1 MNSRQKEVLQSELNN
16 EKKTIKELEQ
26 VYTQAVKDC
35 EQKIRELSMRTDM
48 ENLQSIVYQKQYQQ
62 AIKGQLEGVLSQLHS
77 NEFATVSEYL
87 NKCYTTGY
95 VGSMYDLAG
104 QGIPLVVPINQN
116 QVAKAIQIDSKLSK
130 TLYDSLGEDVKKLK
144 TAVRAQVS
152 RGIANG
158 SSWNEIGKILAERN
172 MKNTPFGTAINNATR
187 IARTEGHRVQTSAKM
202 DAMSEAKKKGADV
215 VKQWDSTLDG
225 RTRTTHRQLDG
236 QIRELDEPFEVDG
249 MKADAPGMFGNP
261 AEDCN
266 CRCAVL
272 QMARWALDETE
283 LDTLKER
290 AEYFGLDKT
299 EDFEDYKSKYLNIS
313 EEDIRKA
320 DITASFIQAQTI
332 EEAEEYIKQ
341 FIGNGYSPIFKNQAI
356 YKGISVEN
364 ANEINKVL
372 TELYSQYDL
381 PKISGIK
388 TISPTSTQGKKVF
401 SSSDAVAAYNPIEH
415 GIFINK
421 NVLKNATA
429 LASYNEEAE
438 KAWNLV
444 MSNIDNLSGKEK
456 ELALLYKNAGRAL
469 VGNGSVHD
477 YIIHEM
483 GHHVQWNVLDAK
495 INNAMGSSMSIYA
508 PKISGY
514 ANASKSEYI
523 AESFAAYIKGE
534 TKLLDPDF
542 VKAINE
548 YNKPLEKVARSSKI
562 TSGAVSGA
570 RNPYGEKAE
579 EHAKRYYGL
588 VRSMKT
594 DVSKI
599 SKVTGMDEKDIQ
611 GIKDFIFFEKHDLG
625 GKELEYFEPD
635 YMMAESWQR
644 LVEGKPEAHDITM
657 LKHEILEKELIKN
670 GMTQEQAHIEASMK
684 YNYSKEAGEYYAKIE
699 KYKKE

>member
-1 MNSRQKEVLQSELNN
+1 MNIRQKEVLQQELNN

-26 VYTQAVKDC
+26 VYQQAIKDC
-35 EQKIRELSMRTDM
+35 EKKIRELSMRSDM
-48 ENLQSIVYQKQYQQ
+48 ENIQSIIYQKQYQQ

-87 NKCYTTGY
+87 NKCYTDGF

-104 QGIPLVVPINQN
+104 QGIPLIVPINQN
-116 QVAKAIQIDSKLSK
+116 QVVKAIQLDSKLSK
-130 TLYDSLGEDVKKLK
+130 TLYESLGEDVGKLK

-152 RGIANG
+152 RGISNG
-158 SSWNEIGKILAERN
+158 SSWNDIAKTLAERN
-172 MKNTPFGTAINNATR
+172 MKNTPFGTAINNAIR

-236 QIRELDEPFEVDG
+236 QIRELDEPFEVEG

-272 QMARWALDETE
+272 QRARWALDETE

-290 AEYFGLDKT
+290 AEYFGLDKSK
-299 EDFEDYKSKYLNIS
+299 DFEDYKSKYLNIS

-320 DITASFIQAQTI
+320 DLTTSFIPAQTI

-548 YNKPLEKVARSSKI
+548 YNKPLEKIGKSSKI
-562 TSGAVSGA
+562 KLSNIDV
-570 RNPYGEKAE
+570 RKKYIE
-579 EHAKRYYGL
+579 E
-588 VRSMKT
+588 
-594 DVSKI
+594 VSKI
-599 SKVTGMDEKDIQ
+599 KGTIDNNLPIEQQARQAFEARNRIRTEARSLMADEATRVQ
-611 GIKDFIFFEKHDLG
+611 
-625 GKELEYFEPD
+625 
-635 YMMAESWQR
+635 
-644 LVEGKPEAHDITM
+644 
-657 LKHEILEKELIKN
+657 LEKERPNKTFEELISSKMKRK
-670 GMTQEQAHIEASMK
+670 GMTRDEAIRDIYDTATK
-684 YNYSKEAGEYYAKIE
+684 TNANVNRELGLGGD
-699 KYKKE
+699 